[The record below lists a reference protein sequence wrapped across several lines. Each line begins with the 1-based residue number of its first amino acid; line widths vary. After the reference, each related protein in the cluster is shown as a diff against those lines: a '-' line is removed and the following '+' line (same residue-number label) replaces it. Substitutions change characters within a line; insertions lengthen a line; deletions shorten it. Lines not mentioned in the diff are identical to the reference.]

1 MPSLVVKV
9 LCERQFF
16 GLNGMRMKN
25 NDTDILLE
33 YCGRE
38 LSSSSM
44 HFQKDEFV
52 FTINA
57 PSDMIYLIEKGSVK
71 LAKTD
76 AAGQE
81 VIKAILGE
89 GNVFGELA
97 LSGENKRPEYAVV
110 ISNDTVVRVMV
121 AHELLEASK
130 HDDVLFARVLGLM
143 GNRIERQ
150 DRRLESITSKDSRT
164 RIVDFLKDLALEN
177 GQKIGYE
184 TLVQNNFTHK
194 DIACLTGTSR
204 QTVTTTLNQLKDK
217 NVINFDRRRILIR
230 DVSLLV

>member
-1 MPSLVVKV
+1 
-9 LCERQFF
+9 
-16 GLNGMRMKN
+16 MKK

-33 YCGRE
+33 FNGSE
-38 LSSSSM
+38 LSSSRM
-44 HFQKDEFV
+44 AFQKDDYV
-52 FTINA
+52 FNVNT
-57 PSDMIYLIEKGSVK
+57 PSDMIYFIEKGSVK
-71 LAKTD
+71 LAKSD
-76 AAGQE
+76 AVGHE
-81 VIKAILGE
+81 VIKAILGA
-89 GNVFGELA
+89 GSIFGELA
-97 LSGENKRPEYAVV
+97 LSGEMKRSEYAVV
-110 ISNDTVVRVMV
+110 IANDTVIRVMV
-121 AHELLEASK
+121 VREILEAAK
-130 HDDVLFARVLGLM
+130 HNDVLFARVLGLM
-143 GNRIERQ
+143 GSRIERQ

-164 RIVDFLKDLALEN
+164 RIVDFLKDLALES